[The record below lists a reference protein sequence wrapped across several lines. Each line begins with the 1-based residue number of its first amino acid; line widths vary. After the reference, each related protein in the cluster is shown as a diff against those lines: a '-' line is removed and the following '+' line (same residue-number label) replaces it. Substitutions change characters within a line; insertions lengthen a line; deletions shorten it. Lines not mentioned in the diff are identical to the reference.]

1 MLRRPPQVPLLWITS
16 RGIVFD
22 ISSRPFYFVVC
33 SIYFVFYSIDLLA
46 VFFLLFFS
54 HRDFRGFL
62 QTHLLFCFLF
72 YICIVFFSFS
82 REAPDICWLT

>member
-33 SIYFVFYSIDLLA
+33 SIYFVFYSIDLLQSFPP
-46 VFFLLFFS
+46 VFS
-54 HRDFRGFL
+54 HRVFTGFL
-62 QTHLLFCFLF
+62 QTHLLFYLF
-72 YICIVFFSFS
+72 FYVCIVSFFFG
-82 REAPDICWLT
+82 REALDTCYLT